1 MRGTRALIIGKGGV
15 GTERASLDR
24 KSHDTAERR
33 GLQVSLKCPVLVH
46 AAMEKLVGGVNLKTV
61 CVSNLIGKVQGTDD
75 IHVVTIL
82 AGAKRCQKKH

>member
-1 MRGTRALIIGKGGV
+1 
-15 GTERASLDR
+15 
-24 KSHDTAERR
+24 
-33 GLQVSLKCPVLVH
+33 
-46 AAMEKLVGGVNLKTV
+46 MEKLVGGVNLKTV